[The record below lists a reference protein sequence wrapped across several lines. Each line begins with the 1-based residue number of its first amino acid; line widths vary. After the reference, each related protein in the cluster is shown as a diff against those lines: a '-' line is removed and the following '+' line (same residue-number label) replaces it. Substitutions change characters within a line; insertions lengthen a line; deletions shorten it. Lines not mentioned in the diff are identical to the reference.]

1 MRDNNKISR
10 ILINSDN
17 GYRLGGLK
25 IHEYFSANLERTNE
39 RTDIG
44 NVIRKMNFLE
54 YNYVSNS

>member
-39 RTDIG
+39 LILGMLFER
-44 NVIRKMNFLE
+44 
-54 YNYVSNS
+54 